1 MATIKHL
8 AKQIETANK
17 RANDY
22 EAKRAMYESR
32 MMKAIEKASKK
43 TDEDID
49 VDNYREKLAQS
60 NFELFYAIDNNR
72 ECRDENIKKYLEEL
86 KNIEDLTARL
96 NEAQAKEEKK
106 ENTTGLEKALETATT
121 EFKKKWFESMT
132 EWFGRHYDNMRNRLN
147 AANEILKNKK
157 GASTYELRNALD
169 IVRNEA
175 NRLEK
180 PQYMAKRNQEL
191 NESWENGLVKL
202 AGKCRRFNLDET
214 KIHAYGLRVTA
225 KGFETLLSD
234 GSERVIHARII
245 WAAEFS
251 DIVTPHTRYIVTER
265 KN

>member
-1 MATIKHL
+1 MATIKQL

-43 TDEDID
+43 TGEDID
-49 VDNYREKLAQS
+49 VDNYREMLAQS

-72 ECRDENIKKYLEEL
+72 EHRDENIKKYLKEF
-86 KNIEDLTARL
+86 KNIEALTAQL
-96 NEAQAKEEKK
+96 NGMQAKEEEK
-106 ENTTGLEKALETATT
+106 EYTTGLEKTLEVATT
-121 EFKKKWFESMT
+121 EFKKEWFESMN
-132 EWFGRHYDNMRNRLN
+132 EWYGRHYDNMRNRLN
-147 AANEILKNKK
+147 AANEILKNKN

-202 AGKCRRFNLDET
+202 AVKCRRFNLDET
-214 KIHAYGLRVTA
+214 KIHACGLRVTA